1 MQRRFLPVP
10 IFTAVLL
17 AASVISA
24 QPAAA
29 ATDVPPGNIT
39 TQTWTVAGS
48 PYVLSGDVLIPA
60 GETLTIEAGVRIDVQ
75 PVDSGAS
82 GSDTYLVEIQVAG
95 ALVVLGTGPNPV
107 RFAALPNADGSA
119 GVWFGITPMGATS
132 VSIEGATI
140 SGALHSVRSF
150 FAPLVLR
157 NSYIELPPGGNG
169 VWQQQGEVTID
180 AVHVTGG
187 SAGILTDAA
196 WGSITNVIAEQ
207 NFSVGFQLV
216 NAAATPLRIANV
228 TIDNSTWGMYLSGA
242 LNVEISNATIS
253 NSREYGIYR
262 TDGTG
267 GVTLSHNNVYPAA
280 NAYFDIA
287 PGPSSINA
295 FPRFVSDTDFHLK
308 SDSPLIDA
316 GTNVGAPDHDLGGQP
331 RMTASNPVADI
342 GAFEFVVP
350 PPPTANAG
358 PDQTLTAGSTG
369 VVSLTLTGA
378 AAPSGWARL
387 TGYRWL
393 NGATVLTNSATLMTT
408 LAGGRHVLTF
418 QATDD
423 YGQTTSDTVIIDVLL
438 SVAGGAPGPQG
449 PAGPAGPPGPPGP
462 QGETGPQ
469 GPAGEAGPRGPAGPQ
484 GPQGLQGLQGLPGP
498 LGPQGPVGPAGPQG
512 PEGVGFVKGAI
523 LTLVAGST
531 PPQGFVQIGVVKLA
545 MQSLTSGKPTA
556 IDVVIYV
563 KQ

>member
-10 IFTAVLL
+10 VFTAVLL
-17 AASVISA
+17 AACVISA
-24 QPAAA
+24 QPATA

-39 TQTWTVAGS
+39 TQTWTLEGS
-48 PYVLSGDVLIPA
+48 PYVLSGDVIIPP

-75 PVDSGAS
+75 PVDSTAS
-82 GSDTYLVEIQVAG
+82 GLDPFLVDIWVQG
-95 ALVVLGTGPNPV
+95 ALVVSGTGPSPV
-107 RFAALPNADGSA
+107 QFAALPNADGTA
-119 GVWFGITPMGATS
+119 GVWAGIFSSGAT
-132 VSIEGATI
+132 SIEGARI
-140 SGALHSVRSF
+140 SGANHAVRSS
-150 FAPLVLR
+150 FAALVLR
-157 NSYIELPPGGNG
+157 NSYIEPSPGGNG
-169 VWQQQGEVTID
+169 VAQREGEVTID

-187 SAGILTDAA
+187 STGILMNAA

-207 NFSVGFQLV
+207 NFSQGFEVG

-228 TIDNSTWGMYLSGA
+228 TIDDSGYGMFLYAA
-242 LNVEISNATIS
+242 LNIEVSNATIS
-253 NSREYGIYR
+253 NSRQYGIYR
-262 TDGTG
+262 FEGTG

-287 PGPSSINA
+287 PGPSSITVL
-295 FPRFVSDTDFHLK
+295 PRFVSGTDFHLK

-316 GTNVGAPDHDLGGQP
+316 GTNVGAPDHDLSGQP
-331 RMTASNPVADI
+331 RMTASNPVVDI
-342 GAFEFVVP
+342 GALEFVVP

-378 AAPSGWARL
+378 AAPSGWALL

-393 NGATVLTNSATLMTT
+393 NGATVLTNSATLMAT

-462 QGETGPQ
+462 QGEMGPQ
-469 GPAGEAGPRGPAGPQ
+469 GPAGEAGPQGPAGPQ
-484 GPQGLQGLQGLPGP
+484 GSQGLQGLQGLPGP

-531 PPQGFVQIGVVKLA
+531 PPQGFVQIGVVKLP
-545 MQSLTSGKPTA
+545 MQSLTTGKPTA
-556 IDVVIYV
+556 IDAVIYV